1 MNSYRPHQQLWWLR
15 ALGLLLKV
23 GLVAG
28 TGSLLGLT
36 LELPPLLAVMVLEA
50 AFLAVT
56 TLSWGQRHLPL
67 VSQLMV
73 DTLLWGFWLHF
84 SGGATNAFVTLL
96 LMPVAIAAVLLPF
109 RQVLGIAAIAC
120 LAYSLMMLTMPHDAH
135 MMHGTQMAAHY
146 LGMWLNF
153 LLSCAVLLGV
163 VAIMAL
169 RSREQQ
175 REMAQLREAQLRQEH
190 LLALGTASAQLA
202 HQLAT
207 PLSTLTLLHEEALE
221 HHPDSDMLPQMSGP
235 LRLCQQSLNGL
246 RQTSERLRSD
256 SPEPQPLETLLAGLK
271 EQLQL
276 LLPQIELD
284 LQVRVER
291 SMLSGD
297 PALQPALLSLAY
309 NGAQASLRQGSD
321 RLALEVAQEDK
332 GIALTFRDWGP
343 GLGPV
348 HDKLGRQRV
357 QSNSLGVG
365 LLLSHA
371 TLERLGGSL
380 RLSNRSDGGAEAR
393 IWLPEV
399 VA

>member
-1 MNSYRPHQQLWWLR
+1 MNPYRPQRQLWWMR

-28 TGSLLGLT
+28 TGPLLGLT
-36 LELPPLLAVMVLEA
+36 LELPPLIAIMALEA
-50 AFLAVT
+50 AFLVLT
-56 TLSWGQRHLPL
+56 TLPWGQRRLPL
-67 VSQLMV
+67 FSQLMI
-73 DTLLWGFWLHF
+73 DTLLWGVWLHF

-96 LMPVAIAAVLLPF
+96 LMPVAIAAALLPL

-135 MMHGTQMAAHY
+135 MHGNQMAAHY

-153 LLSCAVLLGV
+153 LLSCGVLLGV
-163 VAIMAL
+163 VAVMAL

-175 REMAQLREAQLRQEH
+175 RELAQLREAQLRQEH

-221 HHPDSDMLPQMSGP
+221 HHPHSPLLPQMSGP
-235 LRLCQQSLNGL
+235 LTLCQQSLNGL

-256 SPEPQPLETLLAGLK
+256 SPEPQPLDTLLAGLK

-284 LQVRVER
+284 LQVRADR
-291 SMLSGD
+291 FMLSGD

-321 RLALEVAQEDK
+321 RLALEVSEENQ
-332 GIALTFRDWGP
+332 GVSLTFRDWGP
-343 GLGPV
+343 GLGPLQ
-348 HDKLGRQRV
+348 DKLGRERV
-357 QSNSLGVG
+357 QSPSLGVG

-380 RLSNRSDGGAEAR
+380 SLSNRSDGGAEAR